1 MTTDTEKFRTFIG
14 IKLSETALAF
24 IDNFKHQH
32 SKDPWIKHIRWTAES
47 NIHITMR
54 FLGDLYLE
62 QIQQIQAGL
71 KIFLESQSVFTVT
84 ITSPQPFP
92 SVKKARMLASLV
104 HKNAV
109 LQQIAE
115 AMEAL
120 AVEAGVTPEERPFRG
135 HITVGRFRK
144 PVKGLEGL
152 LAVTD
157 TTTMPIDHVILFKSE
172 LKPTG
177 AEYTEIAKF
186 TLQPTK

>member
-1 MTTDTEKFRTFIG
+1 
-14 IKLSETALAF
+14 
-24 IDNFKHQH
+24 
-32 SKDPWIKHIRWTAES
+32 
-47 NIHITMR
+47 
-54 FLGDLYLE
+54 
-62 QIQQIQAGL
+62 
-71 KIFLESQSVFTVT
+71 
-84 ITSPQPFP
+84 
-92 SVKKARMLASLV
+92 
-104 HKNAV
+104 V